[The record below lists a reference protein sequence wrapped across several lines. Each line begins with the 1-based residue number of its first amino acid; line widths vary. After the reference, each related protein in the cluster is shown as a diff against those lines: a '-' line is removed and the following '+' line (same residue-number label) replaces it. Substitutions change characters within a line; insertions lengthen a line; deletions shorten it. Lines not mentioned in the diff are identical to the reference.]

1 MSLSLYRAWCDRDRA
16 EFIPE
21 KKTGIEN
28 PGEICDR
35 QNNRITNI
43 MATPT
48 VVPRLDYLPPLT
60 CSHICITS
68 PGQSKGKG
76 RQKNH
81 KDIHGI
87 RTRKKTEREERLE
100 RSIIDLMS

>member
-21 KKTGIEN
+21 KKIGIEN
-28 PGEICDR
+28 QGEICDR

-48 VVPRLDYLPPLT
+48 VVPRLDKSLLT
-60 CSHICITS
+60 CSHMCIIS

-100 RSIIDLMS
+100 RSTIDLMS